1 LGIPAGETMDKL
13 DIAIL
18 RLLNRN
24 ARRSF
29 RDIALELEVSL
40 STVSNRV
47 RKLEDDGIILGY
59 APIIAP
65 EKVGY
70 DLFAVIGVR
79 IAHGRLLEVQK
90 KIAKDSR
97 VYGVYDVTGDWDC
110 MLTARFRNRKEMN
123 DFIKNMT
130 AMENV
135 ERTYTQLVLN
145 VVKEET
151 RVGI

>member
-1 LGIPAGETMDKL
+1 MDKL